1 MLDEAFDKNAVASC
15 MDGAREPARARC
27 CAMLRELASERDT
40 ESSCCGRRA
49 RRASLA
55 AMSVDDCRIERQHMP
70 LLLPAIAAWV
80 WHAPK
85 GAPFEAEPL

>member
-1 MLDEAFDKNAVASC
+1 MLRDA
-15 MDGAREPARARC
+15 ARA
-27 CAMLRELASERDT
+27 SV
-40 ESSCCGRRA
+40 RA
-49 RRASLA
+49 RHGEFVLRATGTPSLA